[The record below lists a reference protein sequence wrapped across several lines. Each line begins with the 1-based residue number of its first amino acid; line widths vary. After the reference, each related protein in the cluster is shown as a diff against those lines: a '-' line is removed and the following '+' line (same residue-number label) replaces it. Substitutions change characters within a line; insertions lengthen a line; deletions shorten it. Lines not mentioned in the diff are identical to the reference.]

1 VTEHNETNK
10 PPSSV
15 DAHLHAVK
23 AKRNRQLFAG
33 FAVLGL
39 AMVIMALIFWL
50 PSQPMSATAEP
61 PQQLLKAEPLSDT
74 MKQQLQERLVASQT
88 NLASWQTN
96 TGFVKWA
103 GEQFTQLERR
113 LELSFNDYRQGD
125 FAALTDNLDFIE
137 LNLAK
142 LESQYIAALSE
153 WLSQAEQA
161 FSNKQYVK
169 AEGLLKKALAL
180 NPNFDEASALLLRIQ
195 AAPEVTKHLEQYHEA
210 LATGDA
216 SVQLAALNAVLAVDP
231 EHEFANQHRSELEQ
245 RVVRENT
252 QALLSQLHLAI
263 EQSQIVQADALFNQ
277 LQTAGT
283 LSAKYQSQLS
293 TLGNKLTRLKQSM
306 QQDALEETLSALIKQ
321 DSWADVMGLV
331 KLAVVRFP
339 HHPFFQT
346 VNTQSADIV
355 RLQNKLNSY
364 LNRPERLSDSNIRH
378 HAEKTLQ
385 QAQAWF
391 VSSPSL
397 RQQAEQLENTLSAKQ
412 AKIRVIVHSDK
423 RTSLRILGVGEL
435 GEFAQ
440 KEVELP
446 PGRYRFEARRTGY
459 KSEILDVD
467 VQQTIMP
474 IEISLMC
481 KEKV

>member
-1 VTEHNETNK
+1 MTDHNETNK
-10 PPSSV
+10 SPSSV
-15 DAHLHAVK
+15 DEHLHAVK

-39 AMVIMALIFWL
+39 VMVIMALAFWL
-50 PSQPMSATAEP
+50 PIQPMSASAVP
-61 PQQLLKAEPLSDT
+61 PQQVVKAEPLSDA
-74 MKQQLQERLVASQT
+74 MKQQLQERLLASQT
-88 NLASWQTN
+88 NIGSWQTN

-125 FAALTDNLDFIE
+125 FIALTDNLDFIE

-142 LESQYIAALSE
+142 LESHYIAAFSE
-153 WLSQAEQA
+153 WQEQAQQA

-180 NPNFDEASALLLRIQ
+180 NPNVDEASALLLRVQ
-195 AAPEVTKHLEQYHEA
+195 AAPEVNKHLEQYHEA
-210 LATGDA
+210 VATGDA
-216 SVQLAALNAVLAVDP
+216 SLQLAALNAVLAVDP
-231 EHEFANQHRSELEQ
+231 EHEFAKKHRSELEQ
-245 RVVRENT
+245 RVVRENA
-252 QALLSQLHLAI
+252 QMLLSKLHLAI
-263 EQSQIVQADALFNQ
+263 EQNQIVQADALFNQ
-277 LQTAGT
+277 LQTAGA

-293 TLGNKLTRLKQSM
+293 TLGTKLTRLKQSM
-306 QQDALEETLSALIKQ
+306 QQDALEETLNALIAQ
-321 DSWADVMGLV
+321 DRWQDVFSLA

-355 RLQNKLNSY
+355 RLQNKLNGY
-364 LNRPERLSDSNIRH
+364 LTRPERLSDNHIRQY
-378 HAEKTLQ
+378 AEKTIQ
-385 QAQAWF
+385 QADAWF
-391 VSSPSL
+391 ASSPSL
-397 RQQAEQLENTLSAKQ
+397 RQQAQQLENTLSAKQ